1 MLGFNLDSAS
11 GAMASWVSKYARR
24 NNLPQP
30 IKQPINQPTKN
41 IQPAPSISIPSTNVT
56 QYPAN
61 ISNTDKSFFYNA
73 KDEPSNR
80 WENFGGNL
88 QNTRFIEQNSMLNVK
103 AENCL
108 SIACNQQVKLPMKL
122 NGIPLSGISLTYH
135 GVCDHKYYY
144 NVIITNLAT
153 YLGNSQVGILGG
165 QDLQSY
171 GNEAYIIKVNR
182 ETGIVEN
189 YKSCSHI
196 TGKPNK
202 PVVNNIFDT
211 GDASTRGPL
220 FLFGDFIYVTGQDT
234 QYSSIYKINKNDLS
248 LIYYQQ
254 IPDEFNKI
262 ITDVNGIKLKTPFK
276 SREMREVLVI
286 PPLKDNTDNTIHSD
300 FKKYPLVLA
309 MSTGN
314 STYVYITDTNS
325 DTERLI
331 RFKDYYN
338 SSGEIF
344 AYLDKGSQWEPIWT
358 FSTGPKPLKIGD
370 TLPTEWFAKNVTDTY
385 IWIPLIDGFDFKTT
399 DTYSSAGKN
408 FFLGSYDFKTG
419 FSISFTTSEEKRNYY
434 KQYANPG
441 YITFNNHD
449 VFDVNQTYTLT
460 LLDSTET
467 IQVTGKQLEGQPI
480 KLFLYNKFVIPNML
494 STCPGNIIAN
504 AASHYGAGIWG
515 SACYDNIKNL
525 IYVPTGNAYNYPQY
539 ERFLKDASGVTIST
553 NIQNLAQANAT
564 FGNKLLE
571 KPLVPIVEYL
581 NPVSPSLT
589 YKQYMDIQGANREVK
604 DFFQAQHT
612 FNENDKNIR
621 NIPISERGNR
631 LLDSGIIAI
640 NPYIKTGGKA
650 ELKWFYRLIWGG
662 IWSFEAHLQFSS
674 GLLQNPGF
682 FLNGGME
689 LNNDTL
695 GVSLLTIGQNK
706 RRIVAYNK
714 GQVVV
719 LDPDAETKIQPSIPG
734 DIDCTGGIKTC
745 TPPLLDGKERVFL
758 NCFPNQIQGTIGG
771 LVVMKTSTNRNII
784 IVHNAGEVNGINTIN
799 NYQDVARQMFLPK
812 AKGFGRFCEA
822 DTGFLTCYDLDAIGV
837 EHDDNGD
844 DNYDK
849 IMLWQRPLTR
859 FGINNGEKVTASG
872 YPSNFSNGAIS
883 AYGDIITIGFSTGQI
898 WFIDAKTGNVQHK
911 IALCEGIGSGGP
923 IISNQLML
931 TGGYNKW
938 GNNNK
943 NNGYFYYSFTPN
955 GK

>member
-1 MLGFNLDSAS
+1 MRFKSIYNFS
-11 GAMASWVSKYARR
+11 GSMSSWVSTYARR

-30 IKQPINQPTKN
+30 INILPRPQPTPL
-41 IQPAPSISIPSTNVT
+41 IEVT
-56 QYPAN
+56 SQYPAN
-61 ISNTDKSFFYNA
+61 IQNTQKSFFYNSIA
-73 KDEPSNR
+73 QPSNK

-88 QNTRFIEQNSMLNVK
+88 QNTRFIQQNQKLHVK
-103 AENCL
+103 PENCL
-108 SIACNQQVKLPMKL
+108 SIACNQQVKLPITF
-122 NGIPLSGISLTYH
+122 NGTEISGISLTYH
-135 GVCDHKYYY
+135 GVCDNTHYY
-144 NVIITNLAT
+144 NVIIINIAT
-153 YLGNSQVGILGG
+153 YLGNGTVGILGG

-182 ETGIVEN
+182 ETGIVEK
-189 YKSCSHI
+189 YRACSDI

-202 PVVNNIFDT
+202 QVVKNIFDT

-220 FLFGDFIYVTGQDT
+220 FLFENFIYVTGQDT
-234 QYSSIYKINKNDLS
+234 QYSSIYKINKSDLS
-248 LIYYQQ
+248 LVYYEK

-262 ITDVNGIKLKTPFK
+262 ITDVNGIKLTSPFK
-276 SREMREVLVI
+276 SREMREVIVI
-286 PPLKDNTDNTIHSD
+286 PPLKDNTDSTIHAD
-300 FKKYPLVLA
+300 FKKYPLVVG

-325 DTERLI
+325 DAERLI

-344 AYLDKGSQWEPIWT
+344 AYLDKGTVWEPIWT

-370 TLPTEWFAKNVTDTY
+370 TLPSEWFAPNIVESY
-385 IWIPLIDGFDFKTT
+385 IWIPLIDGFNFTTT
-399 DTYSSAGKN
+399 DTYSSVGSN
-408 FFLGSYDFKTG
+408 FFLGSYNFQTG
-419 FSISFTTSEEKRNYY
+419 KSITFATSEEKLNYY
-434 KQYANPG
+434 KQNAKPG
-441 YITFNNHD
+441 YINFNNND
-449 VFDVNQTYTLT
+449 IFDINKTYTLT

-480 KLFLYNKFVIPNML
+480 KLFLYKNFVIPDML
-494 STCPGNIIAN
+494 SSCPGNIIAN
-504 AASHYGAGIWG
+504 ASSHYGAGIWG
-515 SACYDNIKNL
+515 SACYDDIKKL
-525 IYVPTGNAYNYPQY
+525 LYVPTGNAYNFPQY
-539 ERFLKDASGVTIST
+539 ERFLRDQGGVTISA
-553 NIQNLAQANAT
+553 NIQAIAQANAD

-571 KPLVPIVEYL
+571 KPLVPIIEYL
-581 NPVSPSLT
+581 NNNSPSST

-604 DFFQAQHT
+604 EFFRAQHT
-612 FNENDKNIR
+612 FNNNDKAIR

-631 LLDSGIIAI
+631 LLDSGIMAI
-640 NPYIKTGGKA
+640 NPYIKNGGKA

-682 FLNGGME
+682 FLNSGIQ

-695 GVSLLTIGQNK
+695 GVSLMNIGQNK

-714 GQVVV
+714 GQVAV
-719 LDPDAETKIQPSIPG
+719 LDPDAMSQIIPSITG
-734 DIDCTGGIKTC
+734 DIDCTNGIKEC
-745 TPPLLDGKERVFL
+745 LPPLLNAKERVFL

-771 LVVMKTSTNRNII
+771 LIVMKTSTNRNII

-799 NYQDVARQMFLPK
+799 TYQDVARQMFLPK
-812 AKGFGRFCEA
+812 AKGFDRFCEA

-849 IMLWQRPLTR
+849 IMLWQTPLTR
-859 FGINNGEKVTASG
+859 FGVNNGDKVIVSG

-883 AYGDIITIGFSTGQI
+883 AYGDIITIGFSTGQL
-898 WFIDAKTGNVQHK
+898 WFIDAKNGDVKHK

-943 NNGYFYYSFTPN
+943 NRGYFYYSFTPN